1 MLHVL
6 LKLVNH
12 FVCDGRQVFLCP
24 LFGLA
29 ILFDT
34 LGKGI
39 SNELLTDFIRDAWMH
54 KRDHCSLIFIPE
66 HHMDVGMAF
75 FVMVGGHPLQ
85 ILHPDSIE
93 LCQSQNV
100 AVNIVLPRFVIG
112 QPQFGS
118 RFRRKGNNSP
128 IHIDTA
134 IGQLPNQAGGFLPS
148 VKLFDRPR
156 LQLAKQSVAHPL
168 ILHGTGTSCNV
179 ADMGIVAFWSFLIV
193 RVPVALLINQ
203 NRHGNLLVRHG
214 WLSAFPRH
222 P

>member
-39 SNELLTDFIRDAWMH
+39 PNELLTDFIRDAWMH

-100 AVNIVLPRFVIG
+100 AVNIVLPRFMIG
-112 QPQFGS
+112 QSQFSS
-118 RFRRKGNNSP
+118 RFR
-128 IHIDTA
+128 
-134 IGQLPNQAGGFLPS
+134 
-148 VKLFDRPR
+148 
-156 LQLAKQSVAHPL
+156 
-168 ILHGTGTSCNV
+168 
-179 ADMGIVAFWSFLIV
+179 
-193 RVPVALLINQ
+193 
-203 NRHGNLLVRHG
+203 
-214 WLSAFPRH
+214 
-222 P
+222 